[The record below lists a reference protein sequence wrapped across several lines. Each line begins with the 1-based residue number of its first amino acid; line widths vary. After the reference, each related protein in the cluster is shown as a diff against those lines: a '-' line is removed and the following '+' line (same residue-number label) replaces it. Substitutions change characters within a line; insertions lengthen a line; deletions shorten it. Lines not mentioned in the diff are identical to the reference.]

1 MNEVKKPK
9 KTMLVFYL
17 VTLAIVMVINMVLVP
32 FISDMQIKDTDYGTF
47 MTMTEM
53 GDIGQVQIVESE
65 NYILFTDKAEKQI
78 YKTGIVSDPGLTERL
93 HSVGAKFA
101 GEIIEQPSMFSQ
113 LLFNWILPIGGFML
127 IGQLLS
133 RHMMK
138 KMGGQNSMMFNM
150 GKSNAKVYVKSSGG
164 IKFSDVAGEDEA
176 KENLA
181 EIVDYL
187 HNPKKYEEVGAKMP
201 KGLLLVGPPGTGK
214 TMLAKAVAGE
224 ANVPFFSM
232 SGSEFVEMFVGMGAS
247 KVRDLFKQAKEK
259 APCIVFIDEID
270 AIG

>member
-1 MNEVKKPK
+1 MPKEAKMNEVKKPK

-17 VTLAIVMVINMVLVP
+17 ITIAIVMLINMVFVP
-32 FISDMQIKDTDYGTF
+32 FIHDLQIKETDYGSF
-47 MTMTEM
+47 INMTLSKE
-53 GDIGQVQIVESE
+53 IGQVQIVESE
-65 NYILFTDKAEKQI
+65 NYILFTDRAGKQI
-78 YKTGIVSDPGLTERL
+78 YKTGIVNDPLLTERL
-93 HSVGAKFA
+93 HTAGVAFS
-101 GEIIEQPSMFSQ
+101 GEIIEQPSVFSQ
-113 LLFNWILPIGGFML
+113 LIFNWILPMGGFIL
-127 IGQLLS
+127 IGNLIS

-164 IKFSDVAGEDEA
+164 IKFTDVAGEDEA

-214 TMLAKAVAGE
+214 TMLAPHYGYH
-224 ANVPFFSM
+224 S
-232 SGSEFVEMFVGMGAS
+232 
-247 KVRDLFKQAKEK
+247 L
-259 APCIVFIDEID
+259 
-270 AIG
+270 